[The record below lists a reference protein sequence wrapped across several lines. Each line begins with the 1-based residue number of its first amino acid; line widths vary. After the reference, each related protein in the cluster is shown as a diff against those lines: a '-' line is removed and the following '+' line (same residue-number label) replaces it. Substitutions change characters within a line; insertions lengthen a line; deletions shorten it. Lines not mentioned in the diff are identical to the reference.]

1 MTIFDGVK
9 GKLWPNVL
17 ICHGYRDSKNF
28 WFAKTPRLVP
38 ELLPIRNAT
47 LSSVRYAAD
56 RTDPTV
62 HFTDDALEML
72 LNVPRIFLPTVLKG
86 CVAWA
91 KEHGVTEITA
101 AEMKIMNDKRSKEKG
116 KG

>member
-1 MTIFDGVK
+1 MKCWLGISR
-9 GKLWPNVL
+9 NVNSR
-17 ICHGYRDSKNF
+17 GGNS
-28 WFAKTPRLVP
+28 P
-38 ELLPIRNAT
+38 T

-56 RTDPTV
+56 RTDPDV

-91 KEHGVTEITA
+91 KEHGVTEVTA
-101 AEMKIMNDKRSKEKG
+101 VEMKIINDKRAKEKG